1 MPVDN
6 MTPIEKI
13 AVLLAVLPSDI
24 SSKIIQ
30 NFDEQTITEIV
41 STMYK
46 LKDIEED
53 DCQKIISEFYEKIS
67 NQDKKIRLNS
77 ENIKN
82 LLSLSL
88 GEKKAL
94 GIIKSVFKKNPF
106 ETIKNTEAQKLYS
119 ILKDENPTVIATV
132 ISNLDTEKAVEL
144 ISMFDDEKK
153 KKIFS
158 KIKKVKEIDE
168 ETLNH
173 IGNAVKELLENSKN
187 QTIEDTTSITVA
199 EIISFMSKDDS
210 QKILNFLKDED
221 PSFCSEVEKK
231 MITFE
236 KIVELDDKL
245 VQKILRAVDQRTLV
259 VALKGAEQKITEKI
273 FKNMTEE
280 AASAITEDMETLGN
294 ISEKSIED
302 ARKKIAKTI
311 KKMLKEQGENQWQR

>member
-1 MPVDN
+1 MPVEN

-13 AVLLAVLPSDI
+13 AVLLAILPSEI

-30 NFDEQTITEIV
+30 NFDEKTITDIA
-41 STMYK
+41 SAMYK
-46 LKDIEED
+46 LKGINED

-67 NQDKKIRLNS
+67 DEDKKIRFNS
-77 ENIKN
+77 QSIKN
-82 LLSLSL
+82 LLSISL
-88 GEKKAL
+88 GEKKAI
-94 GIIKSVFKKNPF
+94 GIIKSIFKKNPF
-106 ETIKNTEAQKLYS
+106 ETIKNTEPQKLYF

-132 ISNLDTEKAVEL
+132 ISNLDTEKAVDL

-158 KIKKVKEIDE
+158 KMKKVKDIDE
-168 ETLNH
+168 DTLNH
-173 IGNAVKELLENSKN
+173 IGNAVKELIENSKTQN
-187 QTIEDTTSITVA
+187 TEDTTPITVA

-236 KIVELDDKL
+236 KIIELDDKL
-245 VQKILRAVDQRTLV
+245 VQKILRSVDQRTLV

-294 ISEKSIED
+294 ISEKSIEE

-311 KKMLKEQGENQWQR
+311 KKMIKEQGENQ